1 MLSLVITMKLKD
13 LDDEDVMNDSWM
25 MATSEDF
32 IGLRICFC
40 LNITPFDKID
50 VIL

>member
-13 LDDEDVMNDSWM
+13 LDDEDVMDDSW

-32 IGLRICFC
+32 IGLRILF
-40 LNITPFDKID
+40 LFKHNSI
-50 VIL
+50 

>member
-13 LDDEDVMNDSWM
+13 LDDEDVMDDSWM

-32 IGLRICFC
+32 IGLRILF
-40 LNITPFDKID
+40 LFKHNSI
-50 VIL
+50 